1 MNAPSISVITV
12 CYNAA
17 EGLKKTINSVSQ
29 QDYPNLEYIV
39 IDGNSSDNTIEIL
52 KRNDSAINKW
62 ISESDNGIYDAMNK
76 GIGYATGEWLIF
88 MNAGDIFPK
97 THTLSQMASYLDDS
111 ISILRGNI
119 IRVYKHFKVKSCGVT
134 EQSPGIM
141 DMVHN
146 TFHHQACLIR
156 RSLFNDIGFYDTE
169 YRLCADWKFFFD
181 CVVLHHV
188 PSRYVDITVAL
199 FRMDGASSVNTKK
212 CIDEHRNYLHKVYG
226 KELYS
231 LLEELA
237 LYRKSCICRMCFLIR
252 KNLIERLSPAA
263 FNRIL
268 NFKRICYSL
277 LRLRVN

>member
-1 MNAPSISVITV
+1 MNVPSISVITV

-17 EGLKKTINSVSQ
+17 EGLKKTIGSVAQ

-52 KRNDSAINKW
+52 KRKDTIISKW
-62 ISESDNGIYDAMNK
+62 ISEPDKGIYDAMNK
-76 GIGYATGEWLIF
+76 GIRHATGEWLIF
-88 MNAGDIFPK
+88 MNAGDIFSGPR
-97 THTLSQMASYLDDS
+97 TLSQMASYLDDN

-119 IRVYKHFKVKSCGVT
+119 IRVYEHFKVKSCGVT

-141 DMVHN
+141 DMMHN

-156 RSLFNDIGFYDTE
+156 RLLFDYIGLYDTG

-181 CVVLHHV
+181 CVILNRVK
-188 PSRYVDITVAL
+188 SRYVNVTVAL
-199 FRMDGASSVNTKK
+199 FRMDGASSANTKQ

-226 KELYS
+226 EELYS

-237 LYRKSCICRMCFLIR
+237 QYRKSRICRICFSFR
-252 KNLIERLSPAA
+252 KNLIERLSPTV

-277 LRLRVN
+277 LGLRVN